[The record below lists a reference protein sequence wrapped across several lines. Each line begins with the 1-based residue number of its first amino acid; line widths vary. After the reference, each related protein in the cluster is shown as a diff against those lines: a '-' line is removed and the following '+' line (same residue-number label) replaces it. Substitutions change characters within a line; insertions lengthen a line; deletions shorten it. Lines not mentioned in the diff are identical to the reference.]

1 MKKLTAILTLFA
13 MFSLLGCS
21 SSTPLKLMNK
31 SPRGVSVMNNA
42 YGERAKAYRA
52 AEKYC
57 AKYYKVPRILRTK
70 RQTGETGKRMSTI
83 FFECLKP
90 N

>member
-1 MKKLTAILTLFA
+1 MKKITATLTLFA
-13 MFSLLGCS
+13 IFSLLGCS
-21 SSTPLKLMNK
+21 SSTPLKLMDK

-52 AEKYC
+52 AEKHC
-57 AKYYKVPRILRTK
+57 AKYYKVPRILKTK
-70 RQTGETGKRMSTI
+70 RQTGKTGKRLSTV
-83 FFECLKP
+83 FFECLHP